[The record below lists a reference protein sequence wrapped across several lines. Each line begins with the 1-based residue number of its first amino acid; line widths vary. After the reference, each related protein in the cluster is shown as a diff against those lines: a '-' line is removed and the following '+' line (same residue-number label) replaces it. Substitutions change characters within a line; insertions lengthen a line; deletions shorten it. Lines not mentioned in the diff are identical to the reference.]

1 MWPSDIDE
9 HSRLARELQRNSQ
22 WIRRLPDG
30 RKIEEGP
37 RGNEIP
43 PLHSCRQ
50 DDFLSRL
57 NDLPRPL
64 KGSTPPHESASTKAT
79 VKAIMRK
86 FPQMSETQAMSVLEA
101 IHEEI
106 QTFMDK
112 MRKRLG
118 TEDTSNVDVLNA
130 VAIVNYNLS
139 RVMQAMWD
147 FRTM

>member
-1 MWPSDIDE
+1 M
-9 HSRLARELQRNSQ
+9 
-22 WIRRLPDG
+22 PDG

-147 FRTM
+147 FRTT

>member
-1 MWPSDIDE
+1 
-9 HSRLARELQRNSQ
+9 
-22 WIRRLPDG
+22 
-30 RKIEEGP
+30 
-37 RGNEIP
+37 
-43 PLHSCRQ
+43 
-50 DDFLSRL
+50 
-57 NDLPRPL
+57 
-64 KGSTPPHESASTKAT
+64 
-79 VKAIMRK
+79 
-86 FPQMSETQAMSVLEA
+86 MSETQAMSVLEA

-147 FRTM
+147 FRTT

>member
-1 MWPSDIDE
+1 M
-9 HSRLARELQRNSQ
+9 
-22 WIRRLPDG
+22 PDG

-112 MRKRLG
+112 MRNRLG
-118 TEDTSNVDVLNA
+118 TQDTSNVDVLNA

-139 RVMQAMWD
+139 RVMQAMWG
-147 FRTM
+147 FRTT